1 MLSFNP
7 GPSAVVPELADYFAE
22 ALASQIVSISHRSA
36 AFSQVYQELIVHAQR
51 ALNVPSDYSIFFYT
65 SATECWS
72 VIAEGLV
79 TKSSLHLFSGDFGE
93 RWYETAYRVNPHVAR
108 LELEED
114 TRFDE
119 ILANKLLTGFNQT
132 FEIVCITQN
141 ETSNGT
147 QIPAPYLR
155 EIRNQLPDTLI
166 AVDVTS
172 SWGGLD
178 LPIQDADLWFASVQK
193 CFGLPAGL
201 ALMAVSP
208 RAVAKIKEKKYEG
221 RFNSLYRV
229 LKNSEKFQTTHTPN
243 VLGIFLLKKVLEN
256 RVPLAAIDTACRE
269 KAALGYHFFEQHP
282 MFKPRIQHVENR
294 SQTVLTL
301 DGEPGQIQE
310 LLTFCRQQ
318 GVVLGSGY
326 GGLKA
331 NTFRIANFP
340 QHTLAE
346 LQQLLTLVSEFTER

>member
-1 MLSFNP
+1 M
-7 GPSAVVPELADYFAE
+7 PELADYFAE
-22 ALASQIVSISHRSA
+22 ALANDVVSISHRSA
-36 AFSQVYQELIVHAQR
+36 AFSQIYQDLVAHAQR
-51 ALNVPSDYSIFFYT
+51 ALKIPTDYSLFLYT

-72 VIAEGLV
+72 VVAEGLV
-79 TKSSLHLFSGDFGE
+79 TKSSLHVFSGDFGE

-108 LELEED
+108 LELEEN
-114 TRFDE
+114 THFDE

-147 QIPAPYLR
+147 QIPTPYLR

-172 SWGGLD
+172 SWGGID
-178 LPIQDADLWFASVQK
+178 LPISDSDLWFASVQK
-193 CFGLPAGL
+193 CLGLPAGL

-208 RAVAKIKEKKYEG
+208 RAVDKIKEKKYDG

-229 LKNSEKFQTTHTPN
+229 LKNAEKFQTTHTPN

-256 RVPLAAIDTACRE
+256 RPSLEIIDAECRQ
-269 KAALGYHFFEQHP
+269 KAALGYDFFARHP
-282 MFKPRIQHVENR
+282 VFRPRIQHPENR
-294 SQTVLTL
+294 SQTVLTIS
-301 DGEPGQIQE
+301 GEPDQIQA
-310 LLTFCRQQ
+310 LTAFCRQH
-318 GVVLGSGY
+318 GIVLGSGY
-326 GGLKA
+326 GDLKT

-340 QHTLAE
+340 QHTREQLQNLLHLVAE
-346 LQQLLTLVSEFTER
+346 FSSH